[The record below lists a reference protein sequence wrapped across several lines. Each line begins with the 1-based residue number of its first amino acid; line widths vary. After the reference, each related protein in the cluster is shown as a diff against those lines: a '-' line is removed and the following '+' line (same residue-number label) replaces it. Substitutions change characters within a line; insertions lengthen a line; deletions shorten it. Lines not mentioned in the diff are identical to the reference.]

1 MSDKKTEKVVEPS
14 PFEKWWA
21 EVLEWREKRQGT
33 KRQEKAEQ
41 FSTPR
46 PIRRNQSRFF
56 VAEEEEKEEE
66 SSRNKKKSGINVF
79 GMVLLGLV
87 EVVFGLI
94 GVVFRFAFW
103 IAIVGGLLWALTT
116 FDVKTVVKDKA
127 VDEVKKEAA
136 EIKSAAGDVLPSMV
150 QEIADELNE
159 FAKNWSIEIRQTTE
173 DGKEV
178 KVLELGTKK
187 EASPKE
193 VTDE

>member
-1 MSDKKTEKVVEPS
+1 MTDKKPEKVVEPS

-41 FSTPR
+41 FNTPS
-46 PIRRNQSRFF
+46 PIRSKQSRFF
-56 VAEEEEKEEE
+56 VSEEEEE
-66 SSRNKKKSGINVF
+66 SSRNKKKSVINIS
-79 GMVLLGLV
+79 GMVMFGLV
-87 EVVFGLI
+87 EVVLGLI
-94 GVVFRFAFW
+94 GIVFRFAFW

-136 EIKSAAGDVLPSMV
+136 EIKSEVGDVLHPV
-150 QEIADELNE
+150 FQDIADELNE

-178 KVLELGTKK
+178 KVLEIGTEISTKK
-187 EASPKE
+187 KTPPETSE
-193 VTDE
+193 